1 MAFQGAA
8 LGKTLC
14 SGAQG
19 DKDTCPRGETQI
31 PSPREGNS
39 VRDVPLSCALLV
51 LEREQAFPKPFVLK

>member
-39 VRDVPLSCALLV
+39 VRDVPLSFV
-51 LEREQAFPKPFVLK
+51 LEREQAFPKPFILK